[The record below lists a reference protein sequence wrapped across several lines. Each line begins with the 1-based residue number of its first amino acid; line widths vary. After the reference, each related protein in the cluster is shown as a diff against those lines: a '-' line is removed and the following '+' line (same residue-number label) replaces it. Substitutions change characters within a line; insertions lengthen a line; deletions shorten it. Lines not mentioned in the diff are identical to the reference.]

1 MVSHEQK
8 FAIKMVYLSG
18 YLGYPY
24 RFKYR
29 RVIGGITGEYP
40 VTGSIQNAVLATIE
54 HISYR
59 LEFAV
64 FRFQI
69 SDSKA

>member
-1 MVSHEQK
+1 
-8 FAIKMVYLSG
+8 MVYISG

-29 RVIGGITGEYP
+29 KVIGGITGEYP
-40 VTGSIQNAVLATIE
+40 VTGSIQNAVQATIE

-59 LEFAV
+59 LWV
-64 FRFQI
+64 RRFQI
-69 SDSKA
+69 SNLRQQKLAIKMVYLCF